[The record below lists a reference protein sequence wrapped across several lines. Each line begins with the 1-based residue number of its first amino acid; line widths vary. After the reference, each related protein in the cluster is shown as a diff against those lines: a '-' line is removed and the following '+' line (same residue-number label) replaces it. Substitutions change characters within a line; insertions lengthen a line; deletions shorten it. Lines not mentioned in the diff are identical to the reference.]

1 MISYTHGASPE
12 PWFPLGQVVA
22 TPGLLSKVNQDEV
35 AVALS
40 RHEHGDW
47 GDLESDDCHI
57 NNMALRQGGRI
68 FSAYTSRVGTKFWI
82 ITEADRSV
90 TTILLPSEY

>member
-1 MISYTHGASPE
+1 MINYAHGASPE
-12 PWFPLGQVVA
+12 PWFSLGQVVA
-22 TPGLLSKVNQDEV
+22 TRGILAKINQNEITE
-35 AVALS
+35 ALS

-47 GDLESDDCHI
+47 GELDPDDCHI

-68 FSAYTSRVGTKFWI
+68 FSAYTSRAGTKFWI

-90 TTILLPSEY
+90 TTALLPSEY

>member
-1 MISYTHGASPE
+1 MISYAHGASPD
-12 PWFPLGQVVA
+12 PWFSLGQVVA
-22 TPGLLSKVNQDEV
+22 TAGLLAVVNQDEV
-35 AVALS
+35 AEALS

-47 GDLESDDCHI
+47 GELEPDDCHI
-57 NNMALRQGGRI
+57 NNMGLRQGGRL
-68 FSAYTSRVGTKFWI
+68 FSAYTSLRGTKFWI